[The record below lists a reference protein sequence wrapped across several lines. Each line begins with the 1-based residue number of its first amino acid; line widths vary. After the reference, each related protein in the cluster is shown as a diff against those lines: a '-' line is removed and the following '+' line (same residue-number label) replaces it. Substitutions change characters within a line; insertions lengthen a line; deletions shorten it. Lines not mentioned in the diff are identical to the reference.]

1 MKCRIPINGFLTWT
15 VLGLLLTGCKVS
27 LSGISIPEAANTVSV
42 ENFENQ
48 AAQTNPSFPQ
58 QITEEVRQRFL
69 SQTRLQVINSN
80 GDLGFSGS
88 ITQYQT
94 QSLALTGNETSALTR
109 LNISVKVK
117 FDNRLNPDKSFE
129 KTFSRFADFQANQP
143 LSAVES
149 ALLQEIS
156 EQLVQDIFNEAFLDW
171 GWAVELLGLAKNEHL
186 NAKKQGALRGGM
198 LSTAGLRPVFK
209 WESFAAPGR
218 RASKRGRK
226 IPIWSERIACKVVPN

>member
-15 VLGLLLTGCKVS
+15 VLCLLLTGCKVS

-171 GWAVELLGLAKNEHL
+171 
-186 NAKKQGALRGGM
+186 
-198 LSTAGLRPVFK
+198 
-209 WESFAAPGR
+209 
-218 RASKRGRK
+218 
-226 IPIWSERIACKVVPN
+226 

>member
-1 MKCRIPINGFLTWT
+1 MKQGSTIH
-15 VLGLLLTGCKVS
+15 GLLAWLWLAMLLVGCKVS
-27 LSGISIPEAANTVSV
+27 LSGISIPEAARTVSV

-48 AAQTNPSFPQ
+48 AAQTNPAFPQ
-58 QITEEVRQRFL
+58 QLTEEVRQRFL

-80 GDLGFSGS
+80 GDLGFSGT

-109 LNISVKVK
+109 LNISIKVK
-117 FDNRLNPDKSFE
+117 FDNRLNPEKNFE

-171 GWAVELLGLAKNEHL
+171 
-186 NAKKQGALRGGM
+186 
-198 LSTAGLRPVFK
+198 
-209 WESFAAPGR
+209 
-218 RASKRGRK
+218 
-226 IPIWSERIACKVVPN
+226 